1 MGIPTDIDQ
10 FEAAL
15 TYFRD
20 HDMNGNG
27 DTGDEIPFGM
37 LGGNI
42 EQLMSIFGVVDAQGH
57 RMVIDDKVFFT
68 ADEPEVK
75 AAIEWLHDIYQK
87 GLIDLR
93 PLDRRGRRRTGV
105 GRLRRRAAE
114 AEHRPP
120 GRDLAAGLQPV
131 LRAQLT

>member
-27 DTGDEIPFGM
+27 DTGDEIPFGV

-68 ADEPEVK
+68 ADEPEIK
-75 AAIEWLHDIYQK
+75 AAIEWLHDIYQR
-87 GLIDLR
+87 GLIDPEVFTQDNR
-93 PLDRRGRRRTGV
+93 QFIAKGRRSIPNRGPTS
-105 GRLRRRAAE
+105 
-114 AEHRPP
+114 P
-120 GRDLAAGLQPV
+120 
-131 LRAQLT
+131 TN